1 MAFDSFASFI
11 SMGGHGLYVWLSWGV
26 SLLLLLAV
34 VWHARIERRRL
45 LVDLKRRVR
54 REKVRQGRG
63 ETPNLRFTQLTRGSR
78 HDT

>member
-54 REKVRQGRG
+54 REKVRQGQGGDAESKVYSVDQG
-63 ETPNLRFTQLTRGSR
+63 ESS
-78 HDT
+78 